1 MITHKDQTFCSSAG
15 HCANRECYRWIDFGA
30 VYDLPVSVAELKDT
44 DICEGY
50 VEHPALK
57 TIKAIFG

>member
-1 MITHKDQTFCSSAG
+1 MITHKDQTFCSSAV
-15 HCANRECYRWIDFGA
+15 HCANRECYRWLDFGA